1 MSYDVLVMQMINGYA
16 KAGLIDFGHSL
27 LSRLIVAGCMN
38 TLQVSDLWFNFNW
51 KQLLLQDNEVTE
63 VQANIRNTIMQRLLV
78 IRSNFE

>member
-27 LSRLIVAGCMN
+27 LSRIIVAGCMN

-51 KQLLLQDNEVTE
+51 K
-63 VQANIRNTIMQRLLV
+63 
-78 IRSNFE
+78 